1 VLIVAGAYQFSPLK
15 HACLRACRSPLG
27 FFVGHWR
34 PGFPGSLRMA
44 VAHAGYCLG
53 CCWALM
59 LVLVAA
65 GAMGLAWVV
74 LIAALVGAEKL
85 APRGDWIARLAG
97 AALIGLG
104 LAIALRPELVAS
116 LHGSHAM

>member
-1 VLIVAGAYQFSPLK
+1 
-15 HACLRACRSPLG
+15 
-27 FFVGHWR
+27 
-34 PGFPGSLRMA
+34 MA
-44 VAHAGYCLG
+44 LAHAGYCLG

-97 AALIGLG
+97 AALIALG
-104 LAIALRPELVAS
+104 LAIALRPELITT
-116 LHGSHAM
+116 LHASHAM